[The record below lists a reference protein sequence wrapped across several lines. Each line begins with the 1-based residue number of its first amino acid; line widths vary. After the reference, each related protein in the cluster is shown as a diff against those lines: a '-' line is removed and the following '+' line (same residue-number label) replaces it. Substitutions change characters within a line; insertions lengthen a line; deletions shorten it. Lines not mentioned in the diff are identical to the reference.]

1 MAARGR
7 TGLVRIAAGGIAA
20 LIAFAPVPA
29 SAAGLF
35 ESLFG
40 GLRRAFE
47 RPIQQIPDRM
57 QELVDPLNRSAERAP
72 AREDR
77 GPARAFCVRTCDGH
91 YFPVR
96 AHPNMSAAEACRAF
110 CPSSETRL
118 YGGSNIDHA
127 VARDGTRYGALKTAY
142 LYRKQITVGCT
153 CNGRNQFGVANT
165 IDVTNDPT
173 LRRGDVVATRDG
185 LVAYTGKKD
194 DFTPVENYSNFS
206 KRYRDSLSGLRVT
219 DPVPDNADARPE
231 TPAAGDQ
238 PASNHSAQLTR

>member
-20 LIAFAPVPA
+20 LIAFAPAPA

-72 AREDR
+72 AREGR

-96 AHPNMSAAEACRAF
+96 AHPNMSAGEACSAF

-118 YGGSNIDHA
+118 YSGSNIDHA

-153 CNGRNQFGVANT
+153 CNGRNQFGVAS

-194 DFTPVENYSNFS
+194 DFTPVENYSSFS
-206 KRYRDSLSGLRVT
+206 KRYRDSLSGLRVS
-219 DPVPDNADARPE
+219 DPVPDNADAQPE

-238 PASNHSAQLTR
+238 RASNHSAQLTR